1 MFLSLEGE
9 DRLCLLLSRAYLTEE
24 CPSQSSAI
32 QTSTGTSTIQRH
44 CWLGNR
50 GTLHVLSYKPILAD
64 GRANEGEAFNPE
76 RISGHITTSHWAPLT
91 LSWTQKTLSYISD
104 MPSSMYI
111 S

>member
-1 MFLSLEGE
+1 MFVSLEGE
-9 DRLCLLLSRAYLTEE
+9 ARLCLLLSTVYLTEE

-32 QTSTGTSTIQRH
+32 QTSTDTPTIQRH

-64 GRANEGEAFNPE
+64 GSANEGKAFNRE
-76 RISGHITTSHWAPLT
+76 RIFSHITTSHWVPLT

-104 MPSSMYI
+104 MPSSMYN